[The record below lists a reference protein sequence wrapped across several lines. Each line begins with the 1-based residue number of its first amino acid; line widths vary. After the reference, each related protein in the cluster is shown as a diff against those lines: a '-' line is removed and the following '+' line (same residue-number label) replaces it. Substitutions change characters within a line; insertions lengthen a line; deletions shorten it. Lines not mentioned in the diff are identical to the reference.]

1 MNPSISMIQT
11 ALRNLGFA
19 PGAIDGVYGDKTKAA
34 VLDWIAA
41 GGAAALKTTP
51 APVSTSN
58 MILQGSKGYP
68 VHEIVVH
75 CSATRPEWMAGRG
88 LADQVAEIRHW
99 HVDGNGWNDIGYHWL
114 IGRDGQLMSGR
125 SETTIGAGV
134 AGHNAGVIHI
144 CLIGGFGSAETDPFN
159 RNFTSR
165 QDLALR
171 QQIEGIS
178 MRTKITRISG
188 HNEYAAKACPG
199 FNVSDFLKGA

>member
-1 MNPSISMIQT
+1 MIQT
-11 ALRNLGFA
+11 ALRDLGFA
-19 PGAIDGVYGDKTKAA
+19 PGPIDGFFGKNTKQAA
-34 VLDWIAA
+34 LDWLAA
-41 GGAAALKTTP
+41 GGASATRPLPAA
-51 APVSTSN
+51 TS
-58 MILQGSKGYP
+58 MTILQGSKGYP
-68 VHEIVVH
+68 VREIVVH
-75 CSATRPEWMAGRG
+75 CSATRPEWMADRG

-99 HVDGNGWNDIGYHWL
+99 HVDGNGWKDIGYHWL

-125 SETTIGAGV
+125 PETVIGAGV

-144 CLIGGFGSAETDPFN
+144 CLIGGFGSAETDPFD

-178 MRTKITRISG
+178 MRTKIIRISG

-199 FNVSDFLKGA
+199 FNVSDFLKGQSQ